1 MNQAQASARP
11 AAPGP
16 RRAVTVVLV
25 YACFAALWILLS
37 DRAVDWL
44 FREPALIL
52 LVSTLKG
59 WVFVAITSALLF
71 FMLRRAPTQ
80 AELAASAQEPRRRP
94 LAIFA
99 LLATTITTLVVVAVW
114 NGLREEKEKAYA
126 QLLAISESKSRELWT
141 WHQERL
147 TDAAWA
153 QRSVYLR
160 QQWLLWRERGDQAV
174 GLRLQQ
180 FLAGFVKDSRAVFP
194 HIEIVDAQGRRAFDS
209 NEPDRLLSHPDDAP
223 FTEPTLHLE
232 VLRALTLAEPRR
244 AGPWRD
250 GQGRLRLAFVAPL
263 AGDSPHPA
271 ALVLHVDPPDYLHP
285 ALTDWPLPQK
295 SAEAF
300 LFRQD
305 NDRILFLSDLRHE
318 REAAVRKSL
327 PMDAPQLTAR
337 ALRNEIPAGTLVEG
351 VDYRGVPSYAVMQR
365 IGDTEWWLISKQD
378 RAELLG
384 NALVRSS
391 WMVLAG
397 ALALMALGGALYLHD
412 ERQRRLRSLHDLEEL
427 RRVEKTLSESEA
439 QYRLLAENS
448 SDVVWL
454 YDFAADRF
462 VYASPSVE
470 KLFGYTPA
478 EVTQLGFNDMIP
490 PEAHAT
496 AAERL
501 RLRRE
506 GMDGGDES
514 QRTATREG
522 INLHKDGH
530 RIPIESVS
538 TLLIDETT
546 GRATRLLGVTRDIS
560 KRKKDQ
566 AQLTQ
571 LSQAI
576 EQSPASVIITDLDA
590 RIEYVNHAF
599 ELSSGYTRAEV
610 LGQNPRLLRSERT
623 PPEVYASMWFT
634 LSAGQPWHGEMINRA
649 KNGREYVQSMNVA
662 PVRDEQG
669 QITHYL
675 AVQLDVTAQK
685 DAEDKAH
692 QLAWFNPLTGLPN
705 RHRLLVE
712 VQDALQAHG
721 RTGETC
727 VLLLLNLDR
736 FQTVNDA
743 LGHAA
748 GDQLLKQVGERL
760 ASLLHADDRLAH
772 LSADEFAILLHAGH
786 TDNAGA
792 SAQGLRLAQ
801 ALHDR
806 LDAPF
811 QLERSDALKVSCCI
825 GITLLPLSEDDSPG
839 EVLRRADTALHRAK
853 DGGARQTAFF
863 DVSMEQLISRRFM
876 IERDLRRGLAAE
888 ELRVYLQPQVNA
900 QGHVVGAE
908 ALVRWQHPEHGLMA
922 PGTFIPIAEES
933 ELITEVGRW
942 VLKAVCGHLGQLRQ
956 QGLRLPIA
964 VNISPRQFHQPGF
977 VHMVQDIVQAQGAS
991 ADDLVIEITEG
1002 TVMDQMEN
1010 VVQTMSHLSS
1020 LGVKFSLD
1028 DFGTG
1033 YSSLAYLKRLPIHE
1047 LKIDRSFVQDA
1058 PSDPSDAALVEAIL
1072 SVARHLRLKVVAEG
1086 VETTE
1091 QAEFLNARGQVIQQG
1106 YLHGRPAPAQEVLDR
1121 WCRQQGNC

>member
-1 MNQAQASARP
+1 MNQAPASARP
-11 AAPGP
+11 APPGP

-37 DRAVDWL
+37 DRVVDWL
-44 FREPALIL
+44 FKEPALIL
-52 LVSTLKG
+52 LVSTVKG
-59 WVFVAITSALLF
+59 WVFVAVTSALLF
-71 FMLRRAPTQ
+71 FMLRGQPRMVEPVADP
-80 AELAASAQEPRRRP
+80 LAPRRRP
-94 LAIFA
+94 LAVFA
-99 LLATTITTLVVVAVW
+99 LLAAAITTLVVLAVW

-147 TDAAWA
+147 SDAAWA

-160 QQWLLWRERGDQAV
+160 QQWLLWRERGDPAV

-180 FLAGFVKDSRAVFP
+180 FLAGFVKDSHAVFP

-209 NEPDRLLSHPDDAP
+209 NEPDRLLSRPDDAP

-337 ALRNEIPAGTLVEG
+337 ALRNEVPAGTLIEG
-351 VDYRGVPSYAVMQR
+351 VDYRNVPSYAVIQR

-384 NALVRSS
+384 NALVRSA

-412 ERQRRLRSLHDLEEL
+412 ERQRRLRSLRDLEEL

-576 EQSPASVIITDLDA
+576 EQSPASVIITDLDT

-705 RHRLLVE
+705 RHRLLAD

-721 RTGETC
+721 RTGEPC

-825 GITLLPLSEDDSPG
+825 GITLLPLSEGDSPG

-900 QGHVVGAE
+900 QGHIVGAE

-1106 YLHGRPAPAQEVLDR
+1106 YLHGRPIPAQELLDR
-1121 WCRQQGNC
+1121 WCKQQGNC

>member
-506 GMDGGDES
+506 GMDSGDES

-590 RIEYVNHAF
+590 HIEYVNHAF

>member
-1 MNQAQASARP
+1 MNQAPASRP
-11 AAPGP
+11 AARGP

-37 DRAVDWL
+37 DQLVDWL
-44 FREPALIL
+44 FGDPALIL
-52 LVSTLKG
+52 LASTIKG
-59 WVFVAITSALLF
+59 WVFVAVTSALLY
-71 FMLRRAPTQ
+71 FMLRSQPGAAESVTDPT
-80 AELAASAQEPRRRP
+80 APRRRP

-99 LLATTITTLVVVAVW
+99 LLAAAVVALVVLAVW

-147 TDAAWA
+147 SDAAWA

-160 QQWLLWRERGDQAV
+160 QQWLLWRERGDPATA
-174 GLRLQQ
+174 LRLQQ
-180 FLAGFVKDSRAVFP
+180 FLAAFVKDSRTVFP
-194 HIEIVDAQGRRAFDS
+194 HVEIIDVQGRRAFDS
-209 NEPDRLLSHPDDAP
+209 NEPDRLLSRPDDAP

-232 VLRALTLAEPRR
+232 VLRALTLGEPRR

-250 GQGRLRLAFVAPL
+250 GQGRLRLAFVAPI

-337 ALRNEIPAGTLVEG
+337 ALRNEVPAGTLIEG
-351 VDYRGVPSYAVMQR
+351 VDYRGVPSYAVVQR

-384 NALVRSS
+384 NALVRSA

-412 ERQRRLRSLHDLEEL
+412 ERQRRLRSLRDLEEL

-439 QYRLLAENS
+439 QYRLLADNS

-454 YDFAADRF
+454 YDLENDRF
-462 VYASPSVE
+462 LYASPSVE
-470 KLFGYTPA
+470 KVFGYTPT
-478 EVTQLGFNDMIP
+478 EIKSVTFNGMLP
-490 PEAHAT
+490 PEMHAE
-496 AAERL
+496 ASERV
-501 RLRRE
+501 RKRWQAVSE
-506 GMDGGDES
+506 GDES
-514 QRTATREG
+514 QRTITRET
-522 INLHKDGH
+522 INLHKNGT
-530 RIPIESVS
+530 RIPVEAVS
-538 TLLIDETT
+538 TLLTDEDS
-546 GRATRLLGVTRDIS
+546 GRITRMLGVTRDITQ
-560 KRKKDQ
+560 RKKAQ
-566 AQLTQ
+566 AQLTR

-576 EQSPASVIITDLDA
+576 EQSPASVIITDLDT

-599 ELSSGYTRAEV
+599 ELSSGYTRTEV

-705 RHRLLVE
+705 RHRLLLD

-721 RTGETC
+721 RTGEPC

-786 TDNAGA
+786 TDKAGA

-900 QGHVVGAE
+900 QGHIVGAE

-1091 QAEFLNARGQVIQQG
+1091 QSEFLNARGQVIQQG

-1121 WCRQQGNC
+1121 WCKQQGNC